1 MSTSNQTTGPSTDNF
16 TAIFNA
22 AENEYQTLTGKS
34 LESHPFATQL
44 ETCQNPDAISNLL
57 RTQAQA
63 FSKFR
68 KGDEKL
74 MAWLD
79 PTIHILSTFSDTL
92 GEGISLPFSPAK
104 TIFTGIGVLLGAVK
118 DVVASHDALI
128 QLFERIHSSSN
139 LLLILALSTKAMTER
154 RIKKILK
161 KLVGRTDVEDALLR
175 LDILTKEESLMMA
188 MRNLETQEKLR
199 LWLSRPD
206 PSVNHNTACKTQHGG
221 TATWFTQGS
230 IFQDWK
236 KNGSLLWIRGNPGAG
251 KSILCS
257 AIIEDIKNMRQASP
271 ALIAYHYFDFKD
283 ASKRNVRGLLAS
295 LLFQLGDD
303 NDRCWDVL
311 YDLYTSCHEG
321 SEQPSDVALAGCLK
335 SMLELPGQ
343 LPTFLIIDALDECPN
358 TTGTPSA
365 REEVLTFLEDLVGS
379 SHSNLFICVSSRPE
393 QDIQSILNPLTS
405 PSHRVSLH
413 EEGGQKEDIISY
425 VRSFVQKDRAMR
437 RWREEDRNL
446 VIATLIERAGGMFR
460 WAFCQLDTL
469 RRCMPSSIRKALNEL
484 PTTLDETYERA
495 LQEIPKEKRQHAHR
509 LFQCLV
515 VAIRPLRV
523 EELAE
528 LFAIEFGAEAGPN
541 LKEGWRPE
549 NAEDE
554 VLSACSTLIAII
566 ENEGSKIVQFSHFS
580 VKEFLTADRLRTSEM
595 GNFRHYHIPLDAAH
609 TILARACLTVLLQ
622 LDENVDKKRLETF
635 PLAFYAAQHWVDHAK
650 YEDVALRIQDVM
662 EELFNPNKPY
672 LAAWTWIHDVDL
684 GLSRKTIDN
693 LEERPTRPRASALYY
708 AVLCGFS
715 WLADSLI
722 ITHAENVNVKCG
734 GHGTP
739 LHAAGFKGHLDAARL
754 LLAHGVDVNTTSKY
768 KRPPLF
774 SACNGGH
781 LDVIRLLLEH
791 GAVVDE
797 PISYICYYSTTPM

>member
-1 MSTSNQTTGPSTDNF
+1 
-16 TAIFNA
+16 
-22 AENEYQTLTGKS
+22 
-34 LESHPFATQL
+34 
-44 ETCQNPDAISNLL
+44 
-57 RTQAQA
+57 
-63 FSKFR
+63 
-68 KGDEKL
+68 

-104 TIFTGIGVLLGAVK
+104 TVFTGIGVLLGAVK

-128 QLFERIHSSSN
+128 QLFERIHSFLQRLKSYTGMPSTN
-139 LLLILALSTKAMTER
+139 ESRELLGKIMAQLLLILALSTKAMTER

-188 MRNLETQEKLR
+188 MRNLEVAHHVDDNVEATKVLVEDINDNVKGIEGVTRNVDNVIHELKRNQTQEKLR

-236 KNGSLLWIRGNPGAG
+236 KNGSLLWIRGNR
-251 KSILCS
+251 S

-650 YEDVALRIQDVM
+650 YE
-662 EELFNPNKPY
+662 
-672 LAAWTWIHDVDL
+672 
-684 GLSRKTIDN
+684 
-693 LEERPTRPRASALYY
+693 
-708 AVLCGFS
+708 
-715 WLADSLI
+715 
-722 ITHAENVNVKCG
+722 
-734 GHGTP
+734 
-739 LHAAGFKGHLDAARL
+739 
-754 LLAHGVDVNTTSKY
+754 
-768 KRPPLF
+768 
-774 SACNGGH
+774 
-781 LDVIRLLLEH
+781 
-791 GAVVDE
+791 
-797 PISYICYYSTTPM
+797 